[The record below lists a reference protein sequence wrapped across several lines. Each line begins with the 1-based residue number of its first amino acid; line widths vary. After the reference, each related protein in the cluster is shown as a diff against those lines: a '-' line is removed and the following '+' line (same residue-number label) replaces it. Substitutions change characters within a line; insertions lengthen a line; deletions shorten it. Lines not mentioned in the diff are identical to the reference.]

1 MSEGGNQ
8 RRSDIHVLHLG
19 RQNGKAEATILS
31 RKVTIKELA
40 ATLGV
45 SVPTLRKYGECG
57 LLGVDEVSGRTNLFD
72 EAAALARVAE
82 INRLKSKGYSLS
94 LIREKLDQPNG
105 QSRLNLG
112 LEDESFSQ
120 GRHVLLIVKD
130 SEEYLN
136 FARTFVTNGLRGSQ
150 GVVLC
155 VHPDYRDQLESVIS
169 DAGHDVQALLR
180 SRQLTFT
187 WYESMSGF
195 DAVRQV
201 ESFDATIRDVT
212 QAGWEN
218 IRFLGH
224 PEVDPSSVDPMM
236 LRRYEER
243 LSDWVRKLPVLF
255 VCVWMAPKGN
265 AQTLLELQRL
275 HREFVCGDDTF
286 VKA

>member
-1 MSEGGNQ
+1 
-8 RRSDIHVLHLG
+8 
-19 RQNGKAEATILS
+19 LS

-72 EAAALARVAE
+72 EAAALQRVAE

-94 LIREKLDQPNG
+94 LIREKLEQPNG
-105 QSRLNLG
+105 HSRLNLG
-112 LEDESFSQ
+112 LEDESFSH

-130 SEEYLN
+130 ADEYLS
-136 FARTFVTNGLRGSQ
+136 FARTFVSNGLRGNQ
-150 GVVLC
+150 AVVLC
-155 VHPDYRDQLESVIS
+155 VHPEHRDQLEMMVAS
-169 DAGHDVQALLR
+169 AGHDLAALQR
-180 SRQLTFT
+180 TQQLTFT
-187 WYESMSGF
+187 WYESITGF

-201 ESFDATIRDVT
+201 EAFDATVRDVT
-212 QAGWEN
+212 KAGWDSV
-218 IRFLGH
+218 RFLGH
-224 PEVDPSSVDPMM
+224 PEVDPSSVDPAV

-243 LSDWVRKLPVLF
+243 LTEWVRKLPVLL

-265 AQTLLELQRL
+265 AQTLLDLQRL
-275 HREFVCGDDTF
+275 HKEFVCGDDTF

>member
-1 MSEGGNQ
+1 M
-8 RRSDIHVLHLG
+8 
-19 RQNGKAEATILS
+19 S

-40 ATLGV
+40 VKLGV

-72 EAAALARVAE
+72 EAAALHRVAE
-82 INRLKSKGYSLS
+82 INRLKSKGYSLA
-94 LIREKLDQPNG
+94 LIREKLEQPNG

-112 LEDESFSQ
+112 LEDSSFSH

-130 SEEYLN
+130 IDEYLH
-136 FARTFVTNGLRGSQ
+136 FARSFVHNGIQ
-150 GVVLC
+150 GQQAIVLC
-155 VHPDYRDQLESVIS
+155 VHPEHRAQLEAVVRE
-169 DAGHDVQALLR
+169 AGHDIETLTR

-187 WYESMSGF
+187 WYESLAGF
-195 DAVRQV
+195 DAVRQI
-201 ESFDATIRDVT
+201 EAFDATVRDVMS
-212 QAGWEN
+212 AGWNEV
-218 IRFLGH
+218 RFLGH
-224 PEVDPSSVDPMM
+224 PEVDPSSVDAGV

-243 LSDWVRKLPVLF
+243 LSDWIRKLPALL

-275 HREFVCGDDTF
+275 HREFVCGEDTF

>member
-1 MSEGGNQ
+1 
-8 RRSDIHVLHLG
+8 
-19 RQNGKAEATILS
+19 LS

-40 ATLGV
+40 ARLGV

-72 EAAALARVAE
+72 EEAALHRVAE

-94 LIREKLDQPNG
+94 LIREKLEQPNG
-105 QSRLNLG
+105 HSRLNLG
-112 LEDESFSQ
+112 LEDETFSH

-130 SEEYLN
+130 VDEYLN
-136 FARTFVTNGLRGSQ
+136 FARTFVMNALRGRQ
-150 GVVLC
+150 AVVLC
-155 VHPDYRDQLESVIS
+155 VHPEHREQLESMVA
-169 DAGHDVQALLR
+169 AGGHRLDELQR
-180 SRQLTFT
+180 TRQLTFT

-195 DAVRQV
+195 DATRQV
-201 ESFDATIRDVT
+201 EAFDAAVRDVIK
-212 QAGWEN
+212 AGWESV
-218 IRFLGH
+218 RFLGH
-224 PEVDPSSVDPMM
+224 PEVDPSSVEPAV
-236 LRRYEER
+236 LRRYEDR
-243 LSDWVRKLPVLF
+243 LTEWVRKLPVLL

>member
-1 MSEGGNQ
+1 M
-8 RRSDIHVLHLG
+8 LHLG
-19 RQNGKAEATILS
+19 RQNGKAEGNILS

-105 QSRLNLG
+105 KSRLNLG
-112 LEDESFSQ
+112 LEDESFSH

-130 SEEYLN
+130 SDEYLG
-136 FARTFVTNGLRGSQ
+136 FARTFVNNGLRGRQ
-150 GVVLC
+150 AVVLC
-155 VHPDYRDQLESVIS
+155 VHPEHRDRLEAVIA
-169 DAGHDVQALLR
+169 DQGHDLASLQR

-187 WYESMSGF
+187 WYESFSGF

-201 ESFDATIRDVT
+201 ESFDSTIRDVM
-212 QAGWEN
+212 QAGWESV
-218 IRFLGH
+218 RFLGH
-224 PEVDPSSVDPMM
+224 PEVDPSSVDPIV
-236 LRRYEER
+236 LRKYEER
-243 LSDWVRKLPVLF
+243 LTDWVHKLPVLF

-275 HREFVCGDDTF
+275 HREFVCGEDTF

>member
-1 MSEGGNQ
+1 
-8 RRSDIHVLHLG
+8 
-19 RQNGKAEATILS
+19 LS

-72 EAAALARVAE
+72 EAAALQRVAE

-94 LIREKLDQPNG
+94 LIREKLEQPNG
-105 QSRLNLG
+105 HSRLNLG
-112 LEDESFSQ
+112 LEDESFSH

-130 SEEYLN
+130 ADEYLS
-136 FARTFVTNGLRGSQ
+136 FARTFVSNGLRGNQ
-150 GVVLC
+150 AVVLC
-155 VHPDYRDQLESVIS
+155 VHPEHRDQLEMMVAA
-169 DAGHDVQALLR
+169 AGHDIAALQR
-180 SRQLTFT
+180 TRQLTFT
-187 WYESMSGF
+187 WYESIAGF

-201 ESFDATIRDVT
+201 EAFDATIRDVT
-212 QAGWEN
+212 KAGWDSV
-218 IRFLGH
+218 RFLGH
-224 PEVDPSSVDPMM
+224 PEVDPSSVDTAV

-243 LSDWVRKLPVLF
+243 LTEWVRKLPVLL

-275 HREFVCGDDTF
+275 HKEFVCGDDTF

>member
-1 MSEGGNQ
+1 M
-8 RRSDIHVLHLG
+8 
-19 RQNGKAEATILS
+19 S

-105 QSRLNLG
+105 RGRLNLG
-112 LEDESFSQ
+112 LEDETFSQ

-130 SEEYLN
+130 TDEYLG
-136 FARTFVTNGLRGSQ
+136 FARTFVNNGLRGGQ
-150 GVVLC
+150 AVVLC
-155 VHPDYRDQLESVIS
+155 VHPDHRDALEAVLAE
-169 DAGHDVQALLR
+169 AGHDLAALQR

-187 WYESMSGF
+187 WYESLSGF
-195 DAVRQV
+195 DANRQV
-201 ESFDATIRDVT
+201 ESFDGTIRDVMN
-212 QAGWEN
+212 AGWESV
-218 IRFLGH
+218 RFLGH

-243 LSDWVRKLPVLF
+243 LTDWVRKLPVLF
-255 VCVWMAPKGN
+255 VCVWMAPRGN

-275 HREFVCGDDTF
+275 HHEFVCGDDTF

>member
-1 MSEGGNQ
+1 M
-8 RRSDIHVLHLG
+8 
-19 RQNGKAEATILS
+19 S

-72 EAAALARVAE
+72 EEAALHRVAE

-94 LIREKLDQPNG
+94 LIREKLEQPNG
-105 QSRLNLG
+105 HSRLNLG

-130 SEEYLN
+130 ADEYLS
-136 FARTFVTNGLRGSQ
+136 FARTFIANGLRGKQ
-150 GVVLC
+150 AIVLC
-155 VHPDYRDQLESVIS
+155 VHPEHRDQLENMI
-169 DAGHDVQALLR
+169 GGLGYDVNALVR

-187 WYESMSGF
+187 WYESVSGF
-195 DAVRQV
+195 DAARQV
-201 ESFDATIRDVT
+201 DAFDGAVRDVT
-212 QAGWEN
+212 NSGWESV
-218 IRFLGH
+218 RFLGH
-224 PEVDPSSVDPMM
+224 PEIDPSSVDPAV

-243 LSDWVRKLPVLF
+243 LTDWVRQLPVLF
-255 VCVWMAPKGN
+255 VCVWMAPRGN

-275 HREFVCGDDTF
+275 HREFVCGEDTF

>member
-1 MSEGGNQ
+1 M
-8 RRSDIHVLHLG
+8 
-19 RQNGKAEATILS
+19 S

-105 QSRLNLG
+105 KSRLNLG

-130 SEEYLN
+130 SDEYLS
-136 FARTFVTNGLRGSQ
+136 FARTFVGNGLRGRQ
-150 GVVLC
+150 AVVLC
-155 VHPDYRDQLESVIS
+155 VHPDYRDQLESTLS
-169 DAGHDVQALLR
+169 HAGHDVNGALR

-187 WYESMSGF
+187 WYESFSGF
-195 DAVRQV
+195 DPIRQV
-201 ESFDATIRDVT
+201 DLFDSTIRDVMH
-212 QAGWEN
+212 AGWESV
-218 IRFLGH
+218 RFLGH
-224 PEVDPSSVDPMM
+224 PEVDPSSVDPSA
-236 LRRYEER
+236 LRRYEDR
-243 LSDWVRKLPVLF
+243 LSEWVHKLPVLF

-265 AQTLLELQRL
+265 AQTLLDLQRL

>member
-1 MSEGGNQ
+1 M
-8 RRSDIHVLHLG
+8 
-19 RQNGKAEATILS
+19 S

-72 EAAALARVAE
+72 EAAALQRVAE

-94 LIREKLDQPNG
+94 LIREKLEQPNG
-105 QSRLNLG
+105 HSRLNLG
-112 LEDESFSQ
+112 LEDASFSH

-130 SEEYLN
+130 HDEYMQ
-136 FARTFVTNGLRGSQ
+136 FARSFIANGLRANQ
-150 GVVLC
+150 AVILC
-155 VHPDYRDQLESVIS
+155 VHPDHREPLEALVASS
-169 DAGHDVQALLR
+169 GHDVPALQR
-180 SRQLTFT
+180 TRQLTFT

-195 DAVRQV
+195 DPARQV
-201 ESFDATIRDVT
+201 EAFDSAVRDVT
-212 QAGWEN
+212 KSGWDD

-224 PEVDPSSVDPMM
+224 PEVDPSSVEPAV

-243 LSDWVRKLPVLF
+243 VTDWVRKLPVLF
-255 VCVWMAPKGN
+255 VCVWMAPKGT